1 MNTLHLQKVAEVYF
15 SSIKAPKSCFCMQ
28 TPIREFMS
36 GKTNVE
42 IAKWKDFTK
51 SFFFLI
57 FQIIQC
63 DFPCSQTFR
72 PAPNYTSIFLKFPP
86 THSTPRHFFL
96 PTRSRCVPL
105 LCCVCS
111 KWQFISIFIISSVP
125 SMITSMN
132 ALPFEREQREMNLYP
147 PASPSLSP
155 SLSTYQM
162 YALLGRAK
170 HMEMEPQQMG
180 KSHTGSPDDIWIM
193 NNREETALSYKQR
206 CDVQDRPQF
215 SPR

>member
-1 MNTLHLQKVAEVYF
+1 MKRLYR
-15 SSIKAPKSCFCMQ
+15 I
-28 TPIREFMS
+28 
-36 GKTNVE
+36 
-42 IAKWKDFTK
+42 
-51 SFFFLI
+51 FFFLA
-57 FQIIQC
+57 FPLSNYSVWFSMQA
-63 DFPCSQTFR
+63 DFSASSYLYIYLFKIPSHPQ
-72 PAPNYTSIFLKFPP
+72 
-86 THSTPRHFFL
+86 HSDTLLSSH
-96 PTRSRCVPL
+96 TVPL
-105 LCCVCS
+105 CPTTVLCLFKVAIHFHFYH
-111 KWQFISIFIISSVP
+111 FISSLNDNINEC
-125 SMITSMN
+125 ITFWKRDEGSK
-132 ALPFEREQREMNLYP
+132 ERWIYTP

>member
-63 DFPCSQTFR
+63 DFPCRQTFR

-125 SMITSMN
+125 PMITSMN
-132 ALPFEREQREMNLYP
+132 ALPFEREMKGAKRDEFIP
-147 PASPSLSP
+147 PLLLLLSHPLSQHIRCMPCLVEPSIWKWSLSRWERATQAVQM
-155 SLSTYQM
+155 TY
-162 YALLGRAK
+162 
-170 HMEMEPQQMG
+170 E
-180 KSHTGSPDDIWIM
+180 
-193 NNREETALSYKQR
+193 
-206 CDVQDRPQF
+206 
-215 SPR
+215 

>member
-1 MNTLHLQKVAEVYF
+1 MKRLYQVF
-15 SSIKAPKSCFCMQ
+15 
-28 TPIREFMS
+28 
-36 GKTNVE
+36 
-42 IAKWKDFTK
+42 
-51 SFFFLI
+51 FFFLI

-63 DFPCSQTFR
+63 DFPCRQTFR

-132 ALPFEREQREMNLYP
+132 ALPFEREMKGAKRDEFIP
-147 PASPSLSP
+147 PRFSFSLTLSLNISDVCLAWSSQAYGNGAS
-155 SLSTYQM
+155 
-162 YALLGRAK
+162 ADGK
-170 HMEMEPQQMG
+170 EPHRQ
-180 KSHTGSPDDIWIM
+180 S
-193 NNREETALSYKQR
+193 R
-206 CDVQDRPQF
+206 
-215 SPR
+215 